1 MFSFKSKITQK
12 VLLYFLTNKK
22 TAIHVN
28 ELARIL
34 DVDPS
39 NLQKKLIELK
49 SEGFLKIEREGN
61 LVKYSLNSKYRFL
74 KETEKMFMASY
85 GLPQILRERL
95 SKTEGLKQAY
105 IFGSY
110 AKGGFEA
117 DSDVDILLIG
127 KHSSIETKKKIIGLQ
142 KQLGREFNIVD
153 ITEEELEQKLKDKNA
168 FFTDIVAG
176 EKIKII

>member
-1 MFSFKSKITQK
+1 M
-12 VLLYFLTNKK
+12 V
-22 TAIHVN
+22 
-28 ELARIL
+28 
-34 DVDPS
+34 
-39 NLQKKLIELK
+39 
-49 SEGFLKIEREGN
+49 G
-61 LVKYSLNSKYRFL
+61 
-74 KETEKMFMASY
+74 
-85 GLPQILRERL
+85 
-95 SKTEGLKQAY
+95 
-105 IFGSY
+105 
-110 AKGGFEA
+110 

>member
-85 GLPQILRERL
+85 G
-95 SKTEGLKQAY
+95 
-105 IFGSY
+105 
-110 AKGGFEA
+110 
-117 DSDVDILLIG
+117 
-127 KHSSIETKKKIIGLQ
+127 
-142 KQLGREFNIVD
+142 
-153 ITEEELEQKLKDKNA
+153 
-168 FFTDIVAG
+168 
-176 EKIKII
+176 